1 MEIIRCSIQLEF
13 DIRKGDDCL
22 APEEVP
28 STIYEA
34 LSDLGYVVHEVN
46 CIGAMSMDVNEDYV
60 SEDDLMRVKDFS
72 GDVLLQEWVMK
83 DDVCLNVTLY
93 VGTITKCPKD
103 LLELPV
109 ASGWYRE
116 RGVYILP
123 VRRESCQ

>member
-13 DIRKGDDCL
+13 DIRKGEDCL

-28 STIYEA
+28 STIYTA

-46 CIGAMSMDVNEDYV
+46 CIGAMAMDVNEDYV

-83 DDVCLNVTLY
+83 EDVCLNVTLFIGP
-93 VGTITKCPKD
+93 VEKCPKD